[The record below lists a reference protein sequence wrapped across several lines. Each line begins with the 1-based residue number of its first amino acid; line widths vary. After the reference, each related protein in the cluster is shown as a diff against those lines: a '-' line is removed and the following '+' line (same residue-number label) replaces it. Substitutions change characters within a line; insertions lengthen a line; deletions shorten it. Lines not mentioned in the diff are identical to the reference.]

1 MNDWWVYEWGKNYFW
16 GGRWDGF
23 EMIFFFFFCFGIT
36 RPIFLSLMGIRV
48 KEWLGLVK
56 ENSEV
61 ESVIRWN
68 FDLGRRLLNI
78 KSQVNESLKEGRMV
92 PWETYNYAILLFGI
106 KVNLLNIVKRF
117 CCEDFCWGW
126 RLSNGLKFEK
136 GLWWRQKENFRLDVA
151 RRYCTAIKS

>member
-1 MNDWWVYEWGKNYFW
+1 MVGS
-16 GGRWDGF
+16 
-23 EMIFFFFFCFGIT
+23 C
-36 RPIFLSLMGIRV
+36 
-48 KEWLGLVK
+48 K

-117 CCEDFCWGW
+117 CCEDFC
-126 RLSNGLKFEK
+126 
-136 GLWWRQKENFRLDVA
+136 
-151 RRYCTAIKS
+151 